1 MKNIGSKKNIVPWML
16 LAAGFAFIF
25 NPNITVFDFLPDFIG
40 YILVVVALTKVS
52 MMNETLADA
61 KKLFEKMIL
70 LDVGKY
76 LAIFWIFGM
85 EAGASKASSYLLW
98 SFVFA
103 VLEIIFLIPSYLK
116 LFKGISELGDIY
128 ESDYIHANNGKGKS
142 YTEKIRNF
150 TVFFVIFKAIMT
162 VLPELTD
169 LGSSSNTNTFLGQEY
184 IDLYRYIGIIRFLC
198 YVPVIIL
205 GIAWLVRVIMYF
217 AKLSKDSR
225 LNSALRETYSERVA
239 AKRGLFAI
247 RNVKIASWLMIAAAV
262 VSLDVMFD
270 EINILPDVLAVA
282 FIIPAIIFFAKT
294 AEIKK
299 GGVCLSAIVFGIF
312 SVGAYVSKAL
322 FMNNFHYTAMNK
334 DFLAFALYMLYVL
347 LTVLQSVMFIV
358 MYSCLIKQ
366 IRKVTEENTGYVLGQ
381 SISSDV
387 ERKQVKEVHDEINKS
402 FEWLLNVAIIYA
414 VSEFLATLYGI
425 LYAFPRIN
433 GMFLVAINI
442 ICGIV
447 FIFFTVRALDDLK
460 DSMKIKYMLE

>member
-1 MKNIGSKKNIVPWML
+1 MKNIGSKKKIVPWML
-16 LAAGFAFIF
+16 LALGFAFVF

-40 YILVVVALTKVS
+40 YILVVVALTKIS
-52 MMNETLADA
+52 MVNDTLAEA

-70 LDVGKY
+70 LDAGKY

-85 EAGASKASSYLLW
+85 EAGATKASSYLLW

-116 LFKGISELGDIY
+116 LFKGISDLGDIY
-128 ESDYIHANNGKGKS
+128 ESEYIHANTGKGKS
-142 YTEKIRNF
+142 RTEKMRNF
-150 TVFFVIFKAIMT
+150 TVFFIVFKAVMT
-162 VLPELTD
+162 VVPELTD

-184 IDLYRYIGIIRFLC
+184 IDLYRYIDIIRLLC
-198 YVPVIIL
+198 YVPVIIV
-205 GIAWLVRVIMYF
+205 GIIWLVRVIMYF

-225 LNSALRETYSERVA
+225 LNSSLKETYEERVQT
-239 AKRGLFAI
+239 KRGLFAI

-262 VSLDVMFD
+262 VSLDVML
-270 EINILPDVLAVA
+270 EGINILPDVLAVI

-294 AEIKK
+294 AQIKK
-299 GGVCLSAIVFGIF
+299 SGVIVSSLFFGGFA
-312 SVGAYVSKAL
+312 VGSYTAKML
-322 FMNNFHYTAMNK
+322 FEDNFHYTAMNK
-334 DFLAFALYMLYVL
+334 DFYAFALYMLYVL
-347 LTVLQSVMFIV
+347 LTVLQSVMFVV
-358 MYSCLIKQ
+358 MYNCLIKQ

-381 SISSDV
+381 SVSS
-387 ERKQVKEVHDEINKS
+387 EIEQKQVKEVHGEINRS
-402 FEWLLNVAIIYA
+402 FEWLLNIAIVYA

-442 ICGIV
+442 ICGII